1 MHLHRPKPLHG
12 WRELSVEI
20 GVIVVGIII
29 ALGLEQTVEFFHH
42 RAQREDLTE
51 ALRKDGERNRTYIKT
66 DIDKSRA
73 ILDWALEQASA
84 VQRAEP
90 LGALTIHRLPSS
102 YIGSPD
108 AGVWPSARASGVSNL
123 LPASAQNW
131 LEYLDQ
137 INDEIF
143 VSSACEAEQLYGAY
157 AASDQ
162 LIIGHATE
170 TRSRDID
177 LSPLD
182 PAQRSMAMERL
193 RAIAEHARS
202 VMRKLV
208 VYDIGNEYILSTP
221 FDRLDT
227 PEAGQHYE
235 EIYREE
241 MKAYPAAGYSFGG
254 D

>member
-29 ALGLEQTVEFFHH
+29 ALCLEQAVEFFHH
-42 RAQREDLTE
+42 RAQREELTE
-51 ALRKDGERNRTYIKT
+51 TLRKDGERNRAYIKA
-66 DIDKSRA
+66 DIDKSKA
-73 ILDWALEQASA
+73 ILDWALAQAAA
-84 VQRAEP
+84 VERAGP
-90 LGALTIHRLPSS
+90 SGPLTIRRLPGT

-108 AGVWPSARASGVSNL
+108 AGVWPSARTSGVSNL
-123 LPASAQNW
+123 LPSSAQNW
-131 LEYLDQ
+131 LEYLGQ

-143 VSSACEAEQLYGAY
+143 VSPACEAEQLYGTY
-157 AASDQ
+157 AALDAV
-162 LIIGHATE
+162 IAGHATK
-170 TRSRDID
+170 TRSGDID
-177 LSPLD
+177 LSSLD
-182 PAQRSMAMERL
+182 PAQRSAAMERL

-202 VMRKLV
+202 VMRKLI
-208 VYDIGNEYILSTP
+208 VYDIGNAYILSTP

-235 EIYREE
+235 AIYREE